1 MEIVW
6 TDKALDSL
14 KENLEFWDIH
24 NETPSYSDKILA
36 EINKL
41 TSELSD
47 NPLYLGRYN
56 KELNLYVR
64 PILKSRFLKIRREK
78 ILLKFNSS
86 KVQNKNLFSNTK
98 GLWFI
103 INN

>member
-64 PILKSRFLKIRREK
+64 PILKSRFLLYFE
-78 ILLKFNSS
+78 LKNKEGKDCIEIQFFKSS
-86 KVQNKNLFSNTK
+86 KQKPIF
-98 GLWFI
+98 
-103 INN
+103 

>member
-47 NPLYLGRYN
+47 NPLYLGR
-56 KELNLYVR
+56 
-64 PILKSRFLKIRREK
+64 
-78 ILLKFNSS
+78 
-86 KVQNKNLFSNTK
+86 
-98 GLWFI
+98 
-103 INN
+103 

>member
-14 KENLEFWDIH
+14 KENLKFWDIH

-64 PILKSRFLKIRREK
+64 PFLLYFELKNKEGKDFIEIQFFK
-78 ILLKFNSS
+78 SS
-86 KVQNKNLFSNTK
+86 KQKPIF
-98 GLWFI
+98 
-103 INN
+103 